1 MAQAN
6 GVDTGVEHAPPRQVD
21 VRHSLADVTAAGKAF
36 GYKPAVRLEE
46 GLAEYMVW
54 AQEEMVSG

>member
-1 MAQAN
+1 M
-6 GVDTGVEHAPPRQVD
+6 EHAPPRQVD